1 MTLMEVCVLIQ
12 MLDERYGHKTGLDT
26 ARLYA
31 FLMRDVKFQDAKA
44 AVERWIR
51 SGKTRYMTVADI
63 REEAGYNMSDDEIE
77 NYTKEHV
84 LDDSV
89 YKLWQ

>member
-1 MTLMEVCVLIQ
+1 MTLMEVCVLIH
-12 MLDERYGHKTGLDT
+12 MLDEHYGHETGLDT

-31 FLMRDVKFQDAKA
+31 FLMRDIKFKDAKA

-63 REEAGYNMSDDEIE
+63 RKEAGYNMSDDEIDK
-77 NYTKEHV
+77 YAREHI

>member
-1 MTLMEVCVLIQ
+1 MTLMEVCVLIH
-12 MLDERYGHKTGLDT
+12 MLDEHYGHETGMDT

-31 FLMRDVKFQDAKA
+31 FLMRDIKFKDAKA

-63 REEAGYNMSDDEIE
+63 RKEAGYDMSDDEIDK
-77 NYTKEHV
+77 YVREHI

>member
-1 MTLMEVCVLIQ
+1 MTLMEVCVLIH
-12 MLDERYGHKTGLDT
+12 MLDEHYGHKTSMDT
-26 ARLYA
+26 ARLYT
-31 FLMRDVKFQDAKA
+31 FLMRDVKFEDAKA

-63 REEAGYNMSDDEIE
+63 RDEAGYNLSDEEIKK
-77 NYTKEHV
+77 YTKEHI

-89 YKLWQ
+89 YKIWQ